1 MQKKKIGKNVY
12 IPMPMSILGVKVN
25 GKENYMAVGWITRA
39 NGNPPMIA
47 MGIGNRHFSL
57 KGIRENS
64 EFSINFPGENSIIE
78 TDYIGICSGSKTD
91 KSKVFIAEYGEL
103 INAPLIK
110 ECPLN
115 LACKLVNIIELPTN
129 SIVIGEIIE
138 AFCNDNFIEGENIKF
153 NEMKAFFL
161 TMPDRKYWSF
171 GNEIGKA
178 WADGKK
184 YQTK

>member
-1 MQKKKIGKNVY
+1 M
-12 IPMPMSILGVKVN
+12 
-25 GKENYMAVGWITRA
+25 
-39 NGNPPMIA
+39 
-47 MGIGNRHFSL
+47 
-57 KGIRENS
+57 
-64 EFSINFPGENSIIE
+64 
-78 TDYIGICSGSKTD
+78 
-91 KSKVFIAEYGEL
+91 FIAEYGEL
-103 INAPLIK
+103 MNAPLIK

-138 AFCNDNFIEGENIKF
+138 AFCDDNFIEGENVNF